1 RAGSKIRFGS
11 PGVKRCGAILA
22 RVRERTS
29 KIMKRL
35 VQVAIVVI
43 ACVPVG
49 TRALAPEQSR
59 GDVHVTFAR
68 DVAPILYRAC
78 APCHH
83 DGGPG
88 PFTLTRYDDARRRAG
103 QIVKVTRDRVMPPW
117 KPEPGPRF
125 DGERRLT
132 DSEIRTF

>member
-1 RAGSKIRFGS
+1 MPLACANACAGHNTASATATISPRIVVRIVTPNLRAGSKIRFGS
-11 PGVKRCGAILA
+11 PGVKRRGAILA

-78 APCHH
+78 A
-83 DGGPG
+83 
-88 PFTLTRYDDARRRAG
+88 
-103 QIVKVTRDRVMPPW
+103 
-117 KPEPGPRF
+117 
-125 DGERRLT
+125 
-132 DSEIRTF
+132 

>member
-1 RAGSKIRFGS
+1 ACSCDLRALPSFPTRRS
-11 PGVKRCGAILA
+11 SDL
-22 RVRERTS
+22 TS

-59 GDVHVTFAR
+59 GDAHVTFAR

-88 PFTLTRYDDARRRAG
+88 PFRSEEHTSELQSRG
-103 QIVKVTRDRVMPPW
+103 HLVC
-117 KPEPGPRF
+117 
-125 DGERRLT
+125 RLL
-132 DSEIRTF
+132 